1 VEWQRNAGYLPL
13 NQAGLLASESRL
25 LAADLLNI
33 HVGVQQLTHKKVT
46 SISKASTYPQRAAV
60 RASSRKSWNRS
71 GKTASP
77 PSSRSTPPWPVPAS
91 WTDRSHVPVALAPL
105 LVHRCGGA
113 LAPRTPWP
121 GSHCR
126 PAGLSGGRV

>member
-1 VEWQRNAGYLPL
+1 MEWQRNAGYLPL

-60 RASSRKSWNRS
+60 RKIIEEELESVWEDRKPSKLALDTAVARSRQL
-71 GKTASP
+71 
-77 PSSRSTPPWPVPAS
+77 
-91 WTDRSHVPVALAPL
+91 D
-105 LVHRCGGA
+105 
-113 LAPRTPWP
+113 
-121 GSHCR
+121 
-126 PAGLSGGRV
+126 